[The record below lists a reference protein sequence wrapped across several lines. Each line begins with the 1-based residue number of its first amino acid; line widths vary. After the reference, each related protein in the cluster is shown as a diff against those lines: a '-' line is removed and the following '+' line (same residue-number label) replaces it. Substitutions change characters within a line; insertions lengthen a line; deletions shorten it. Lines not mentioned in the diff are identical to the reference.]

1 MRGVRVV
8 TNVER
13 NAVDANVPIDERHD
27 LRTAKSCGPGAPMQ
41 APSRPRCLE
50 HRADDG
56 GNKLVHRGEYEVSRK
71 PLRREGRCDSAL
83 PVVTPVCAF
92 RAIFAHGAAGAA
104 GTRSSL
110 RPLIFRRVKADAKL
124 GRKSRREDERTCSAS
139 VIAVH
144 VH

>member
-71 PLRREGRCDSAL
+71 PLRREGRTAPAEPVGQRALLRNFSARWPWVQPAPGL
-83 PVVTPVCAF
+83 P
-92 RAIFAHGAAGAA
+92 H
-104 GTRSSL
+104 
-110 RPLIFRRVKADAKL
+110 RR
-124 GRKSRREDERTCSAS
+124 
-139 VIAVH
+139 
-144 VH
+144 